1 MAVVMIKMVS
11 VITVGTVVIMRRH
24 CLQGLCRRRE
34 VVTMVVVRH
43 RGRLLVHVLED
54 GHS

>member
-1 MAVVMIKMVS
+1 MAVVMMTMVS
-11 VITVGTVVIMRRH
+11 VITVVIMRRH